1 MKQLVSIVPQEPFYD
16 ASRTIRENIMMGS
29 TESVNVEAL
38 LDRVKLSELQELLD
52 KKPATLSGGQ
62 KQRIAIARVFVK
74 NTPIIILDEPTSA
87 LDKETERSII
97 DIVHEYSKN
106 KTVIWIT
113 HNDMHPN
120 IKRIYLESHSRNG
133 NRVYYY
139 GVGCSREAN
148 YVIYK
153 ARNTL
158 IW

>member
-87 LDKETERSII
+87 LDKETERSIV

-113 HNDMHPN
+113 HNDIHPN
-120 IKRIYLESHSRNG
+120 IKRIYL
-133 NRVYYY
+133 
-139 GVGCSREAN
+139 
-148 YVIYK
+148 
-153 ARNTL
+153 
-158 IW
+158 